1 MNGTEPRVR
10 TPEELLGLLS
20 NLQSRFETSA
30 RNLPEL
36 ESLADLWHGLAYTVF
51 GTRLVS
57 AMTQVNEML
66 ALPPMITR
74 VPGTKPW
81 IVGIANVRG
90 TLLPITDL
98 QAYLG
103 AKPLVPNKSSRILVA
118 GHGANVTGLLVA
130 SVLGMRQFTP
140 EQHMLDARI
149 EGIAGA
155 YVYDVFHVDDEVWPV
170 FDINALTSDPNF
182 IEAAA

>member
-1 MNGTEPRVR
+1 LS
-10 TPEELLGLLS
+10 LLGDM
-20 NLQSRFETSA
+20 QERFETSA

-36 ESLADLWHGLAYTVF
+36 ESLADLWQGLAFTVS

-57 AMTQVNEML
+57 AMTAVSEML

-103 AKPLVPNKSSRILVA
+103 AKPLAPNKSSRILVVR
-118 GHGANVTGLLVA
+118 HDANVTGLLVA
-130 SVLGMRQFTP
+130 SVLGMHQFRP
-140 EQHMLDARI
+140 DQHRPNVRVD
-149 EGIAGA
+149 GIAGA
-155 YVYDVFHVDDEVWPV
+155 YVYDAYQVDDEFWPV
-170 FDINALTSDPNF
+170 FDIHALTSDPKF
-182 IEAAA
+182 IAAAA